1 MNEQG
6 IDLVA
11 VTFNVAPALE
21 ERFIDWLLVREEVA
35 GFTSYT
41 VHGHG
46 SDHDHLTVA
55 EQVSGRRRRTEFRV
69 ELARAA
75 LDPLLAALS
84 TDFAGVDLYYV
95 VLPVLRSRHLSVPSR
110 H

>member
-1 MNEQG
+1 MSEQG
-6 IDLVA
+6 VEFVA

-35 GFTSYT
+35 GFTSCT
-41 VHGHG
+41 VYGHG

-69 ELARAA
+69 ELSRAA
-75 LDPLLAALS
+75 LDPLVAAL
-84 TDFAGVDLYYV
+84 TKDFAGVDVYYV
-95 VLPVLRSRHLSVPSR
+95 VVPVLRSGHLSVPSR